1 MEDPQQAEEEED
13 EELREIDQYESGVHP
28 TQQQPEMHPH
38 THTEEDIAALMTR
51 LAIAEACH
59 VPHTYY
65 SPESSLYQAAMA
77 QRAVFQPDPLYPTYS
92 TTALLNAYHEY
103 EMAQIA
109 ARHSQE
115 SERWRNEYEERHPGE
130 FFDET
135 KLGLDGQ
142 RGEGGSPHQ

>member
-65 SPESSLYQAAMA
+65 SPESSLYQAA
-77 QRAVFQPDPLYPTYS
+77 VDGELYS
-92 TTALLNAYHEY
+92 S
-103 EMAQIA
+103 QIPYT
-109 ARHSQE
+109 RVTLPHPCLMHTMSM
-115 SERWRNEYEERHPGE
+115 RWLR
-130 FFDET
+130 
-135 KLGLDGQ
+135 
-142 RGEGGSPHQ
+142 